1 MSSEQY
7 KTRNGHN
14 MIPFLDLKLI
24 NAPYEIAFQNKLKSV
39 LESGWFILGN
49 EVKNL
54 NLISQLIAKHCIEL
68 EMV

>member
-1 MSSEQY
+1 
-7 KTRNGHN
+7 

-39 LESGWFILGN
+39 LESGWFILG

-54 NLISQLIAKHCIEL
+54 NLISQLIAKLNI
-68 EMV
+68 V

>member
-1 MSSEQY
+1 
-7 KTRNGHN
+7 
-14 MIPFLDLKLI
+14 MIPFLDLLI

>member
-1 MSSEQY
+1 
-7 KTRNGHN
+7 

-49 EVKNL
+49 EVKEFESNL
-54 NLISQLIAKHCIEL
+54 QLIAKLNI
-68 EMV
+68 V